1 METEKTIIHIN
12 LLSRAALAFVFIY
25 HGLVPK
31 ILWLSKTEIA
41 ITNAHHLPSPLMP
54 WIAGVSELA
63 LGVCILVLR
72 RSLVPVY
79 LSAALLIGLLFD
91 TLLMMPSLLVE
102 AFNPVTI
109 NLVSLVMA
117 YFSVITHGHKRMC

>member
-1 METEKTIIHIN
+1 METETIARIN
-12 LLSRAALAFVFIY
+12 SLSRAALAFVFIY

-54 WIAGVSELA
+54 WIAGISELA
-63 LGVCILVLR
+63 LGICILVLR

-91 TLLMMPSLLVE
+91 TLLMMPSLLIE

-109 NLVSLVMA
+109 NLVSLAMA
-117 YFSVITHGHKRMC
+117 YFAIITHGHEQRQA

>member
-1 METEKTIIHIN
+1 MGTETIARIN
-12 LLSRAALAFVFIY
+12 FLSRAALAFVFIY

-31 ILWLSKTEIA
+31 ILWLSQTEIA
-41 ITNAHHLPSPLMP
+41 ITNAHHLPSPLTP

-63 LGVCILVLR
+63 LGTCILILR
-72 RSLVPVY
+72 WSLVPIY
-79 LSAALLIGLLFD
+79 LSAVLLIGLLFD

-117 YFSVITHGHKRMC
+117 YFAIITHGHRRQLA